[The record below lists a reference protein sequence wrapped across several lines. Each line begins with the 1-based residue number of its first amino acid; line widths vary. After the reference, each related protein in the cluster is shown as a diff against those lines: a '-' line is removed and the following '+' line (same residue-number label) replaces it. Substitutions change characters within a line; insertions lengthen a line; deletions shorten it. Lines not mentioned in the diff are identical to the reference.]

1 MATKREALGVGAR
14 IRAARDRAGL
24 TQRALAQ
31 LLDTDSMLIS
41 KWERGVVTPR
51 ESSVVAVAQALGIR
65 STELLDEEA
74 A

>member
-51 ESSVVAVAQALGIR
+51 ESSVVAVAQVLGIR